1 MPELPKYHLREQQ
14 ADALLAPLRLSL
26 WEMEERSGHYL
37 ERLSLT
43 KEDAEAVRAAHT
55 ALATARAE
63 VERLWHDRVSA
74 GAGRGEQG

>member
-1 MPELPKYHLREQQ
+1 MPELPKYHLGEQQ

-26 WEMEERSGHYL
+26 REMEERSGHYL

-43 KEDAEAVRAAHT
+43 PQDAEAIRAAHT

-63 VERLWHDRVSA
+63 VDRLWDERT
-74 GAGRGEQG
+74 GASMGRGGK